1 MFVCHNDCK
10 TLFLTCT
17 ESIPNY
23 PNHPVLKV
31 GVTVQIGLDKPVKL
45 SEVFK
50 RYVEFCNEECLS
62 QTVDASD
69 LEFFHTQLLN
79 GHDTAEVAALMKND
93 RISVRREQSNERLDE
108 EAWNKLQREIDQ
120 PYFRQLRDMLPNA
133 QDTSTSIHD
142 FADVVLDCRRV
153 LHPHT
158 TSTIKCH
165 SIMICKRCPWL
176 NRLIAAARE
185 ELSRRS
191 VVTVQGGRPMDVDD
205 DDEERN
211 FDMMQHVEVEP
222 RRDASAAAEIEN
234 DDEDITEVKN
244 LEHRPANSSDL
255 LYIEI
260 KDHPPE
266 AMKILLEYCYTN
278 RVENLGFEAF
288 MHSCRTK
295 PQYKKMQGPVPPF
308 SLRRWPNS
316 GEPTIMFDVALAGI
330 RLAEEVNLPRL
341 SLMCEIAAA
350 QLVDHAHAVEAL
362 AACEEQRILTG
373 NPLPRLRKASMEIV
387 LVSYHSFD
395 DNVTTSFLK
404 SALSEKGS
412 LLIPTLITGTM
423 EAIEAGE
430 KRMRHLN
437 VNAMCSPEKRDWK
450 VTARRHFDKID
461 KIDAIERDRER
472 RKRRAGNDFIDEYTD
487 PIEDRYMQNVASGST
502 VFDDD
507 GLFSFWGESGRH
519 VSLKRMHAHITSS
532 SLGNRLAARRTGTL
546 NNHLV
551 VTNQRNNAP
560 TQRREL
566 R

>member
-1 MFVCHNDCK
+1 
-10 TLFLTCT
+10 
-17 ESIPNY
+17 
-23 PNHPVLKV
+23 
-31 GVTVQIGLDKPVKL
+31 
-45 SEVFK
+45 VFK
-50 RYVEFCNEECLS
+50 RYVDFCNEECLS
-62 QTVDASD
+62 QKVDVSD

-79 GHDTAEVAALMKND
+79 GHDTAEMAALMKND

-133 QDTSTSIHD
+133 QDTSTTIHD
-142 FADVVLDCRRV
+142 FADVILDCRRV

-176 NRLIAAARE
+176 NRLISATRDEIA
-185 ELSRRS
+185 RRS
-191 VVTVQGGRPMDVDD
+191 VVTVPDVRPVDDED
-205 DDEERN
+205 DDERN
-211 FDMMQHVEVEP
+211 FELMQHVKVEP
-222 RRDASAAAEIEN
+222 QRDSSIAAEIEN
-234 DDEDITEVKN
+234 DDEDVNAE
-244 LEHRPANSSDL
+244 ANASNNESRHTDNSKL

-288 MHSCRTK
+288 MLSCRTK

-330 RLAEEVNLPRL
+330 RLAEETKLPRL

-350 QLVDHAHAVEAL
+350 QLVDHSHAVDAL
-362 AACEEQRILTG
+362 AACEEQRQLTG
-373 NPLPRLRKASMEIV
+373 NPLPRLRKATMEVV

-395 DNVTTSFLK
+395 DSVTTSFLK
-404 SALSEKGS
+404 NALVEKSS

-437 VNAMCSPEKRDWK
+437 VNAICSPEKRDWR
-450 VTARRHFDKID
+450 VLARRHFDKID

-472 RKRRAGNDFIDEYTD
+472 RKRRAGNNFIDEYAD
-487 PIEDRYMQNVASGST
+487 PIEDRYVQNVSSSST
-502 VFDDD
+502 IFDDD

-519 VSLKRMHAHITSS
+519 LSLKRMHAHVASS
-532 SLGNRLAARRTGTL
+532 SFGNPLAARRSGTL

-551 VTNQRNNAP
+551 ITNKRSNAP
-560 TQRREL
+560 MQRRDL